1 LINAN
6 KHIEN
11 ELLVVLIDPIDD
23 YKVVDEHLKVPPE
36 YYPSPTQSQTQT
48 QTHFQSEE
56 DLDMNTKQI
65 SNLQD
70 NNEPIIDDAEKET
83 MFNKIRDNCSVK
95 SASVYSGS
103 PGSSK
108 RTSGLFK

>member
-1 LINAN
+1 MVPN
-6 KHIEN
+6 
-11 ELLVVLIDPIDD
+11 DPNDD
-23 YKVVDEHLKVPPE
+23 EVDEHVNNVPPE
-36 YYPSPTQSQTQT
+36 YSPSLTQS
-48 QTHFQSEE
+48 HFQSEE
-56 DLDMNTKQI
+56 EDLDINTKQI

-70 NNEPIIDDAEKET
+70 NDPIIDDTEKET

>member
-1 LINAN
+1 M
-6 KHIEN
+6 
-11 ELLVVLIDPIDD
+11 VLIDPIDD

-36 YYPSPTQSQTQT
+36 YYPSPTQSQT